1 MEMLRQKAACGTDA
15 PKQSQGLAL
24 SPFLTRYFYTWL
36 LNTLSN
42 PCAINHYVILQI
54 RHLTN
59 KYDNQKSEAGHLQ
72 ALLRQCALQ
81 MYSRDAL
88 LSPPFLQLHPFSLGS
103 EMSTQHYKFDRI
115 LFISSLSF
123 VHISFRLAESSL
135 RKSTW
140 KKREKHISDFNSKMQ
155 KVFCSI
161 K

>member
-1 MEMLRQKAACGTDA
+1 
-15 PKQSQGLAL
+15 
-24 SPFLTRYFYTWL
+24 
-36 LNTLSN
+36 
-42 PCAINHYVILQI
+42 
-54 RHLTN
+54 
-59 KYDNQKSEAGHLQ
+59 
-72 ALLRQCALQ
+72 

-161 K
+161 KWLESLLSNGNFQEFTPKFHNPQIPRFIKPDHIQDAFLGQRVNHPSFMWMISSKTSGIWLLQATVH